1 MTCFMITLRFPN
13 ILSLLVNKTTAY
25 KVLTE
30 ICERHT
36 DFVTSSER
44 LNDLIDLMVESIV
57 TAQVSARNMR
67 LKCIT
72 VIVGGLDSS
81 NEEHMVRLKL
91 LLQYSVCYL
100 SPHLNFFLCCP

>member
-1 MTCFMITLRFPN
+1 MI
-13 ILSLLVNKTTAY
+13 AY

-44 LNDLIDLMVESIV
+44 LNDLIELMVESIV

-67 LKCIT
+67 LKCMT

-81 NEEHMVRLKL
+81 NEEHMVRITSL
-91 LLQYSVCYL
+91 LLIFL
-100 SPHLNFFLCCP
+100 SPSLNFLCSFTRR